1 MPADENNPVREQDIF
16 TPASLPAGDRYLVL
30 VTVFLGWLSAG
41 VLMQIT
47 SLAMR
52 SAAIDLLSRVGR
64 IDRSHFD
71 ALNETMRDA
80 PRGAKPED
88 VLPETDARQLNLW
101 RAAAQKWFAYY
112 QCSFLFGAAS
122 GGFVFGRIG
131 DRFGRAKAVAA
142 SVLCL
147 SVFAGVSYL
156 AQSPGQLA
164 VVWYLACLGIGG
176 MWPNGVALVSETWSS
191 MSRPMAAGIIGTAAN
206 VGIFGMA
213 TLGTIYE
220 ITPDHWRWVLLIAAS
235 SVVLGL
241 FVLAAVPESPRWL
254 AARAQGIATDRP
266 AAPASEV
273 FQPPFLSI
281 TLVGILLATIP
292 LVGGWGSANWMMPWA
307 GEAGETADPPNPYLQ
322 AHVGQARAVT
332 GMVGSLLG
340 GWIASVVGRRRTY
353 FVVSLA
359 ALFCA
364 QYAFWFL
371 VPTDRSF
378 LFWVAALGFFSG
390 IYFGWLPLFLPEL
403 FPTRVRSTGA
413 GVSFNFGRIV
423 TAVTVF
429 ATGALTEHFAGDYA
443 QIGRVTSLIFA
454 IGLLAIWLA
463 PDTSGRELEH

>member
-1 MPADENNPVREQDIF
+1 MSSTDQLHALTPPASP
-16 TPASLPAGDRYLVL
+16 PASLTAADRKLVL

-64 IDRSHFD
+64 IDRSQFD

-88 VLPETDARQLNLW
+88 VLPGTDAKQLNLW

-112 QCSFLFGAAS
+112 QCAFLFGAAS

-142 SVLCL
+142 SILCMSL
-147 SVFAGVSYL
+147 FAS
-156 AQSPGQLA
+156 AAHFAREPIQLA
-164 VVWYLACLGIGG
+164 VLWYLACLGIGG
-176 MWPNGVALVSETWSS
+176 MWPNGVALVAETWSS

-206 VGIFGMA
+206 VGIFGFASLA
-213 TLGTIYE
+213 TVVQ
-220 ITPDHWRWVLLIAAS
+220 ITPDHWRWVMLVAAAS
-235 SVVLGL
+235 FVLGL
-241 FVLAAVPESPRWL
+241 FVWAFVPESPRWQ
-254 AARAQGIATDRP
+254 AARIEATTTDR
-266 AAPASEV
+266 AGGASSEI
-273 FQPPFLSI
+273 FRPPLLAI
-281 TLVGILLATIP
+281 TAMGILLATIP
-292 LVGGWGSANWMMPWA
+292 LFGGWGSANWMVPWA
-307 GEAGETADPPNPYLQ
+307 EQAGETADPPRPELKAY
-322 AHVGQARAVT
+322 VGQCRSLT
-332 GMVGSLLG
+332 GAVGSLIG

-353 FVVSLA
+353 FLASVA
-359 ALFCA
+359 ALLCA
-364 QYAFWFL
+364 QYAFWFS

-390 IYFGWLPLFLPEL
+390 IYFGWLPLCLPEL

-413 GVSFNFGRIV
+413 GVSFNFGRIA

-429 ATGALTEHFAGDYA
+429 VTASLTAYFAGSYA
-443 QIGRVTSLIFA
+443 RMGRVTSLIFA
-454 IGLLAIWLA
+454 VGMIAIWFA
-463 PDTSGRELEH
+463 PDSSTRRAED